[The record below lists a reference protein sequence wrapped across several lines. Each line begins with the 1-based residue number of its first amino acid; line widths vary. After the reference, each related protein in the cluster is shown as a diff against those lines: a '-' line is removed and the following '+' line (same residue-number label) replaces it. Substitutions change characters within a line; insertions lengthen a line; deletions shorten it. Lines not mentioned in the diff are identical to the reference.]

1 MAHSTKRESLIV
13 TRTKTIVL
21 TCASVILTSRAQARF
36 TKRKSRLAP
45 TKTMYKGNLRQRD
58 KTETFVLSLVSFLGT
73 AYTIR
78 ISQDGPSKCSVK
90 EMVGVKDSS
99 VVCN

>member
-1 MAHSTKRESLIV
+1 MAQSTKRESLMV

-45 TKTMYKGNLRQRD
+45 TKTRYKGNLRQRD
-58 KTETFVLSLVSFLGT
+58 KTETGRNF
-73 AYTIR
+73 
-78 ISQDGPSKCSVK
+78 
-90 EMVGVKDSS
+90 
-99 VVCN
+99 